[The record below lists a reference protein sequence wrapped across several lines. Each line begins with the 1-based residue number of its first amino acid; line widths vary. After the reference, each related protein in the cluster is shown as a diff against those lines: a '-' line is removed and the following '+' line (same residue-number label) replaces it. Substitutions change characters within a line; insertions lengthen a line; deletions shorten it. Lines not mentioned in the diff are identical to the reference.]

1 MFIKF
6 DNKSATC
13 LQNAVI
19 SRSPFN
25 LLLWLKVNIDGNLAT
40 SSFYAIGHSLWLTM
54 WHSVSSPGVLESL
67 VKPTLSGGEDAVA
80 SLSSRKI
87 D

>member
-13 LQNAVI
+13 LQNVVI

-25 LLLWLKVNIDGNLAT
+25 LLLWLKVNIDGNLAI
-40 SSFYAIGHSLWLTM
+40 SSFLRNRT
-54 WHSVSSPGVLESL
+54 VSL
-67 VKPTLSGGEDAVA
+67 VNHVAFCIFFRSSRIAGQTHASRGEDAVA